1 MTRSISRLRWLVLL
15 LSLLALPLMA
25 AQTGAPHVPNTMQ
38 QRLKGCF
45 SCHGKDGQ
53 GGANGFYPR
62 IGGKPAGYL
71 YHQLINF
78 QEGRRGYATMRRMVA
93 ELPHSYLHQIAD
105 YFASQNPPFPEEH
118 APDVSKAVL
127 ARGQQLVEHG
137 DAARKVPACSSCHG
151 KTLYGVK
158 PDIPGLIGLP
168 YNYITAQLGSWR
180 NGDRHANAP
189 DCMATIASRL
199 APQDVNAVA
208 AWLATRK
215 PSRNA
220 RPQSIDS
227 IQMPMTCGSVKEK

>member
-1 MTRSISRLRWLVLL
+1 MKPSFSRLRWLVLL
-15 LSLLALPLMA
+15 LSLLTMPLMA
-25 AQTGAPHVPNTMQ
+25 AQTDGAHVPDTMQ

-78 QEGRRGYATMRRMVA
+78 QQGRRSYAAMNWMVS
-93 ELPHSYLHQIAD
+93 ELPHRYLHQIAD
-105 YFASQNPPFPEEH
+105 YFAHQNPPFPKGH
-118 APDVSKAVL
+118 VPNVSSAELK
-127 ARGQQLVEHG
+127 RGQQLVEHG
-137 DAARKVPACSSCHG
+137 DASRKVPACSSCHG

-168 YNYITAQLGSWR
+168 YNYITAQLGGWR
-180 NGDRHANAP
+180 NGSRHANAP

-199 APQDVNAVA
+199 TPQDVSAAA

-215 PSRNA
+215 PSLTA
-220 RPQSIDS
+220 RPQAPDS
-227 IQMPMTCGSVKEK
+227 IQMPMTCGSVQEK